1 MILSDRTI
9 TASIF
14 SLVDIPKSENVDRD
28 ALLKQ
33 INPNSLDLTIGGTF
47 MIPKHNMTRW
57 VYGFRS
63 ERQHEHYA
71 EECWHTC
78 KASSGFILM
87 EPGSVILAS
96 TREYITM
103 SDNICGQIFTKSTL
117 GRLFINHMMAGVIDA
132 GFCGR
137 LTLELKNEGQHY
149 IRIPVG
155 ARVVQMVF
163 QKLDRKAEAPYGK
176 RRSRYQNAETVECAK
191 PEVTE

>member
-1 MILSDRTI
+1 MIISDRTI
-9 TASIF
+9 TANLF
-14 SLVDIPKSENVDRD
+14 GLVDVSRSENVDPET
-28 ALLKQ
+28 LKKQ
-33 INPNSLDLTIGGTF
+33 VNPNSLDLTIGKTF
-47 MIPKHNMTRW
+47 MIPKHNLTRW
-57 VYGFRS
+57 IYGFRN
-63 ERQHEHYA
+63 ETEHEYYKA
-71 EECWHTC
+71 ECWHTC
-78 KASSGFILM
+78 KASSGFILI
-87 EPGSVILAS
+87 EPGAVILAS

-103 SDNICGQIFTKSTL
+103 PENLCGQIFTKSTL
-117 GRLFINHMMAGVIDA
+117 GRLFINHMMAGVVDA

-155 ARVVQMVF
+155 SRVVQMVF